1 MTLKVFEAFSGV
13 GSQAMA
19 LRDLGIDYEVVAT
32 SDWDYHATLSYN
44 AIHTD
49 NPIDYAKDIEINE
62 IVEYLFKLK
71 ISSDGKKPMT
81 LEQIKRLPN
90 QKKQDIYN
98 SFINTNNLGS
108 IMEFTS
114 DTIPDHDFF
123 TYSFPCQ
130 DISISGK
137 GEGFDEGSGT
147 RSGLLWECKKII
159 EVKKPKFLLLEN
171 VKPLV
176 GKKHQL
182 NFNRWCNWLEN
193 QGYTNYWKILNA
205 KDYGVPQNRE
215 RVFMISVLGPHEEF
229 IFPSHEPSNR
239 RLKDVL
245 EKEVEEKFYI
255 SDEAAENLLKKSN
268 NPEAVM
274 QDKSMLGMDGYVRG
288 YDVYSPTIT
297 AREYKEPRLVQVG
310 QLFQTDSFGGNP
322 QAGRVYDAEG
332 VSPTLNTMQ
341 GGNRQP
347 KVILPAIGASR
358 GRPSESG
365 KYEQHLEINRGEASN
380 TLTGVLKD
388 NYVINQNYRIR
399 KLTPLECWRLM
410 DFNDEDFYKAQ
421 KVCSN
426 SQLYKQAGNSI
437 VKAVLMAIFRQMFF
451 EQRGNGKGG
460 ISND

>member
-1 MTLKVFEAFSGV
+1 M
-13 GSQAMA
+13 
-19 LRDLGIDYEVVAT
+19 
-32 SDWDYHATLSYN
+32 
-44 AIHTD
+44 
-49 NPIDYAKDIEINE
+49 
-62 IVEYLFKLK
+62 
-71 ISSDGKKPMT
+71 
-81 LEQIKRLPN
+81 
-90 QKKQDIYN
+90 
-98 SFINTNNLGS
+98 
-108 IMEFTS
+108 
-114 DTIPDHDFF
+114 
-123 TYSFPCQ
+123 
-130 DISISGK
+130 
-137 GEGFDEGSGT
+137 
-147 RSGLLWECKKII
+147 
-159 EVKKPKFLLLEN
+159 
-171 VKPLV
+171 
-176 GKKHQL
+176 
-182 NFNRWCNWLEN
+182 
-193 QGYTNYWKILNA
+193 
-205 KDYGVPQNRE
+205 
-215 RVFMISVLGPHEEF
+215 
-229 IFPSHEPSNR
+229 
-239 RLKDVL
+239 KDVL

-451 EQRGNGKGG
+451 EQRGNGKEEFQMIELTTAGA
-460 ISND
+460 IRDQF